1 MFVYTRVRTHTSLS
15 KSTYTQSIFSFKC
28 RRLSYSHPSV
38 RDPLIGRCPLTH
50 FIYLFLYIP
59 FPFAP
64 LLPTD
69 HIPNVFDEYPHVCM
83 CSFNIYT
90 SISFAYL
97 LRKWN
102 RAMNFRYRV
111 LRFFEMLLCI
121 RLVQSFES
129 AALTASYFLPPQTT
143 PSGTFLWLHKRI

>member
-1 MFVYTRVRTHTSLS
+1 MFVYTRVHTHTSLS

-28 RRLSYSHPSV
+28 RRLSYSRPSV
-38 RDPLIGRCPLTH
+38 RDPLIGPCPLTH

-59 FPFAP
+59 FPLAP

-102 RAMNFRYRV
+102 RAINFRYRV
-111 LRFFEMLLCI
+111 LRFFWD
-121 RLVQSFES
+121 
-129 AALTASYFLPPQTT
+129 AAVHT
-143 PSGTFLWLHKRI
+143 PSPVFRISRPDGFLLPATTDNAVRDILMTP